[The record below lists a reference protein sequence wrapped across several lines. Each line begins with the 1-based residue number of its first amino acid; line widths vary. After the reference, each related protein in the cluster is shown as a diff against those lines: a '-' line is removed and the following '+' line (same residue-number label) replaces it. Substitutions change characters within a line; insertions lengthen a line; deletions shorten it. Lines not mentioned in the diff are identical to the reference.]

1 MSLPRID
8 TPTYTLDLP
17 STGEKI
23 KYRPFLVKEQKILMM
38 AEESESE
45 NQMMDTIA
53 KLVQSCTFD
62 KIDVEN
68 SPIFDIEYI
77 FLKMRAKSVG
87 ESVEIQVTCP
97 DDEKTVVPVKIV
109 LDDIELQMTENHTNK
124 INITDTITLYM
135 GYPKLSDLRNYEDN
149 DNTQVKQVF
158 RILNQCVK
166 EIHYGDD
173 IYHKIDI
180 TDKDLNQFIEQM
192 TNSQFEKVMEF
203 FNGMPKLRHIV
214 EVTNPN
220 TKKKNEVV
228 VEGLQSFLG

>member
-1 MSLPRID
+1 
-8 TPTYTLDLP
+8 
-17 STGEKI
+17 
-23 KYRPFLVKEQKILMM
+23 M

-87 ESVEIQVTCP
+87 ESVELQVTCP
-97 DDEKTVVPVKIV
+97 DDKKTVVPVKIS
-109 LDDIELQMTENHTNK
+109 LDDIEMQIAENHTNE